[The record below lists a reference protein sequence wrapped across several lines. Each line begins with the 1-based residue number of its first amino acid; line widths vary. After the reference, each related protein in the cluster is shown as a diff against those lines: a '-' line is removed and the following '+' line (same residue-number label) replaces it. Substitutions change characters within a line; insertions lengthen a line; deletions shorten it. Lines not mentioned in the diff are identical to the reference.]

1 MTNGIMNGIMRSKY
15 SQVDVVDDLNSTSDV
30 SALSANQGR
39 VLDEAKADK
48 LFFTTTKATTGT
60 LSASEMDGR
69 VINNIGQAADCTI
82 TLDPSAEGLSFTVI
96 LSTTV
101 GKFYRLTPNASDKIL
116 LDGSPGANGAYVQIA
131 SCVQGAAIQFIAFES
146 ATGVYDWLALSGPG
160 SWQAE

>member
-48 LFFTTTKATTGT
+48 LFTTTTKATTGT
-60 LSASEMDGR
+60 LAASEMDGR
-69 VINNIGQAADCTI
+69 VINNLGQAADCTI
-82 TLDPSAEGLSFTVI
+82 TLEPADEGLSFTVL

-101 GKFYRLTPNASDKIL
+101 AKFYRLVPNGNDKIL
-116 LDGSPGANGAYVQIA
+116 LDGNPGANGEYVQIA

-146 ATGVYDWLALSGPG
+146 ATGVHDWLAITGVG
-160 SWQAE
+160 NWQAE